1 MDADRNGPGWPFAVD
16 AEEAARLAKDVQDL
30 GFEAARTVVDRF
42 VAMYGEFYATVMNEA
57 FQGRKSG
64 TASGPWAGAG
74 SNGGGYQRMQSDMQ
88 RMTDSY
94 LAILGRLNETSLMF
108 FDTARTWGVRSPAVE
123 SLVIPDVAPGGRSSA
138 RMWLHNT
145 TTSAVANVRPWTRRL
160 VSHTGVRLPAAAVAF
175 SPKRIDRPGRG
186 RESGDPRHGSPR
198 R

>member
-1 MDADRNGPGWPFAVD
+1 
-16 AEEAARLAKDVQDL
+16 
-30 GFEAARTVVDRF
+30 
-42 VAMYGEFYATVMNEA
+42 
-57 FQGRKSG
+57 
-64 TASGPWAGAG
+64 
-74 SNGGGYQRMQSDMQ
+74 MQSDMQ

-160 VSHTGVRLPAAAVAF
+160 VSHTGARLPAAAVAF
-175 SPKRIDRPGRG
+175 SPKRIDRLDAGESQEILVTVHLDDDAAPGPYHGQVLVEGLPDAAFPIVARVVPRVRG
-186 RESGDPRHGSPR
+186 S
-198 R
+198 